1 MQLEK
6 LGNFQN
12 TARMHRQRSADAA
25 SQHSAVQLLRQSQYT
40 NQIII
45 DENKSIPLPTFI
57 RTGDS
62 YFKEKEHHL
71 NTMVKAKE

>member
-1 MQLEK
+1 MQ
-6 LGNFQN
+6 
-12 TARMHRQRSADAA
+12 A
-25 SQHSAVQLLRQSQYT
+25 SKHFAVQLLRQSQYT

-71 NTMVKAKE
+71 NTMVKAKELNYKSSSLT

>member
-1 MQLEK
+1 LENVE
-6 LGNFQN
+6 GE
-12 TARMHRQRSADAA
+12 A
-25 SQHSAVQLLRQSQYT
+25 SQHFAVQLLQYT